1 MMATNQGGAAVS
13 DGFNWMPAPEQ
24 VSLDNCPG
32 GFEYLLQLDGFIVSR
47 FIDRSRGKRTHNSYL

>member
-13 DGFNWMPAPEQ
+13 GGFNWMPAPEQ
-24 VSLDNCPG
+24 VSLDNCPA

-47 FIDRSRGKRTHNSYL
+47 FVDRTRSK